1 MSAGNLQIGVGS
13 GSQPVG
19 PGPICWGVKSGKRL
33 VCGEP
38 VNDLR
43 VVDEVM
49 RLVDEFLSRVERHK
63 AVLLSD
69 SSTPFDYAVDAMI
82 NWLQAIEGRIKEGSD
97 ENTANLRRAMR
108 EAGKKMLE
116 LARQAR
122 EEWLSTYREELG
134 ELLGKLRSG
143 EATVVIRGEPLNIDK
158 SFTVLLYTDHL
169 AVKVE
174 RVAKSG
180 SITVSIMLTGLDGVH
195 VITPKLFSDD
205 LLRPMR
211 YGLLMTDATIDKG
224 YPQMDTNQLWQAVV
238 WPLTWPGRNYVFI
251 SSLGIN
257 DGDVKITWQLT
268 AIDHRGVFGSK
279 AEVAEEVLRLDD
291 NAFIT
296 FLLTAVL
303 GDGSVDTEK
312 ERESIRLTIG
322 NSKYGLWRGIV
333 ERMVSLGFKEHD
345 NKRLKVKVIGIYSS
359 RAVALAQRW
368 LGDLLIRAL
377 VEDLS
382 QLPDAEKLRR
392 LLTLA
397 SLRIKPLGRSM
408 VEVIDG
414 VSMNVHVGGS
424 GYVEL
429 RAVRRNREDAL
440 AIQERLR
447 NAGYDAM
454 LRELKDGFVVSI
466 INDEIKMHPGLVA
479 EVCKILRRMHE
490 EAISEG
496 NKRRAWRV
504 AKAMK
509 KLNCPAQGPTGLKQ
523 FPYSLNL
530 LYLA

>member
-1 MSAGNLQIGVGS
+1 MWRAS
-13 GSQPVG
+13 
-19 PGPICWGVKSGKRL
+19 
-33 VCGEP
+33 
-38 VNDLR
+38 NDPR
-43 VVDEVM
+43 VVDEAM

-69 SSTPFDYAVDAMI
+69 SSTPFDYAVDALS
-82 NWLQAIEGRIKEGSD
+82 NWLSTIEGGRIKDSNDEGI
-97 ENTANLRRAMR
+97 ANLRKAMR

-116 LARQAR
+116 LARRAR
-122 EEWLSTYREELG
+122 EEWLSTYREELGG

-158 SFTVLLYTDHL
+158 PFTVLLYTDHL

-180 SITVSIMLTGLDGVH
+180 SITVSITLTGLDGVH

-205 LLRPMR
+205 LLRPMQ

-224 YPQMDTNQLWQAVV
+224 YPQMDTNQLWQAII

-296 FLLTAVL
+296 FLLSAVL

-322 NSKYGLWRGIV
+322 NSKYGLWRGGIV

-368 LGDLLIRAL
+368 LGDPLIRL
-377 VEDLS
+377 WS
-382 QLPDAEKLRR
+382 R
-392 LLTLA
+392 T
-397 SLRIKPLGRSM
+397 
-408 VEVIDG
+408 
-414 VSMNVHVGGS
+414 
-424 GYVEL
+424 
-429 RAVRRNREDAL
+429 
-440 AIQERLR
+440 
-447 NAGYDAM
+447 
-454 LRELKDGFVVSI
+454 
-466 INDEIKMHPGLVA
+466 
-479 EVCKILRRMHE
+479 
-490 EAISEG
+490 
-496 NKRRAWRV
+496 
-504 AKAMK
+504 
-509 KLNCPAQGPTGLKQ
+509 
-523 FPYSLNL
+523 
-530 LYLA
+530 